1 MKAGSGAA
9 LQLRGCTKAFKGK
22 GGLRQRMHEVEQQLA
37 AVHRQMRRLKDDSRT
52 IRGKVFALE
61 TYVRHGGEA
70 VMLRWR
76 YLVGRHAIWERDIQ
90 PSLDRFPAELQA
102 WYRRANVASV
112 ILNVQERCLR
122 YERSALQR
130 LLEWLRAGEE

>member
-1 MKAGSGAA
+1 
-9 LQLRGCTKAFKGK
+9 
-22 GGLRQRMHEVEQQLA
+22 MHDVEQQLA
-37 AVHRQMRRLKDDSRT
+37 AVHRRMRQFKGESHA
-52 IRGKVFALE
+52 IRGRTFGLE
-61 TYVRHGGEA
+61 TEIRNGPESL
-70 VMLRWR
+70 MLRWR
-76 YLVGRHAIWERDIQ
+76 FSAGRHAIWGRDIE
-90 PSLDRFPAELQA
+90 PMLAGFPMELQA